1 MTSKNAEPAAKR
13 PLRRPRL
20 SLSVWANWEMVGERE
35 RERERAINEMEG
47 YGNLL
52 QSPVSN
58 P

>member
-35 RERERAINEMEG
+35 RERERE
-47 YGNLL
+47 
-52 QSPVSN
+52 P
-58 P
+58 